1 MTEAEKRIGHQFK
14 NKALLERALTH
25 SSYANEYGLEN
36 NERLEFLGDSVLGMI
51 TGEYL
56 FEKLP
61 KSHEGSLTKLRASL
75 VCEQS
80 LFEIAKKI
88 GLPDFVLLGRGELQ
102 GGGKMRPSVISDA
115 FEALLAAIYLDSGFD
130 TAKKWLLEHM
140 QDAFADALSGQR
152 NRDYKTELQEIIQ
165 SDHRGHISYRVASES
180 GPDHNKYFNVEV
192 LLDKKVIG
200 RAGGRSKKEAEQ
212 SAAKSALEDL

>member
-165 SDHRGHISYRVASES
+165 SDHRGHISYRVVSES